1 MKNTTLL
8 VIALA
13 CTNSFWAQIT
23 FEYEHL
29 PDADWSYSVHGYNYP
44 GTDPDMI
51 ESFLTPA
58 SDQEQEWDLV
68 NYFSTDSVNSDS
80 ETYEEPFDHPTFEY
94 FPEATMGNYYGEV
107 TEVEPGD
114 YTTQHSGN
122 YWQKTDSGLFVLG
135 DIYQYIDDFPS
146 ISWYYA
152 LHSYSRFSGNIV
164 LPAGIS
170 MGAMLT
176 YEGITINE
184 STTEQDFGD
193 GLITTGVK
201 SASHQDI
208 HLECDAWGIMKTPA
222 YPEGVEVLRVKR
234 YLDSYSVD
242 STFSYELVGIDE
254 YGWQFTGST
263 ETESAY
269 SYLSYL
275 FLQADPENPIVAT
288 MYPSES
294 ELYVTYTSEGVFN
307 TNVRKNEMLSVKLYP
322 NPTKNAQL
330 NITLPKTEVSQLR
343 ILDLTGR
350 ILHTQNV
357 LSTDRVELNTHS
369 FPNSLLLIQLMDE
382 IGGVV
387 ATGKFVNQK

>member
-1 MKNTTLL
+1 MKNTTLFCL
-8 VIALA
+8 ALLSA
-13 CTNSFWAQIT
+13 NSLWAQLT
-23 FEYEHL
+23 FDYEHL

-44 GTDPDMI
+44 ETDPDLI

-68 NYFSTDSVNSDS
+68 DYFSTDSMYS
-80 ETYEEPFDHPTFEY
+80 ESQSFEEPFDHPTFEY
-94 FPEATMGNYYGEV
+94 FPEATMGTYYSDV

-122 YWQKTDSGLFVLG
+122 YWQKTGSGLFSIG
-135 DIYQYIDDFPS
+135 GIYQYTDDFPS

-152 LHSYSRFSGNIV
+152 IHSYSEFSGNIV
-164 LPAGIS
+164 VPAGIS
-170 MGAMLT
+170 MGAILSFQ
-176 YEGITINE
+176 GITINE
-184 STTEQDFGD
+184 YITEQDFGD
-193 GLITTGVK
+193 GLITTGFK
-201 SASHQDI
+201 TISHQNI

-222 YPEGVEVLRVKR
+222 YPEGVEVLRIKR
-234 YLDSYSVD
+234 YLDAYKLD
-242 STFSYELVGIDE
+242 STFTYELISIDE

-263 ETESAY
+263 ETDSAY

-294 ELYVTYTSEGVFN
+294 ELYVTYTSEGAFE
-307 TNVRKNEMLSVKLYP
+307 TNVQIHEMLSVEVYP
-322 NPTKNAQL
+322 NPIDNGQL
-330 NITLPKTEVSQLR
+330 NITLPNKEISQLR

-350 ILHTQNV
+350 VVHAQFV
-357 LSTDRVELNTHS
+357 ESTDRAELSTQT
-369 FPNSLLLIQLMDE
+369 FPSGLLLIQLLDE
-382 IGGVV
+382 TGGVV